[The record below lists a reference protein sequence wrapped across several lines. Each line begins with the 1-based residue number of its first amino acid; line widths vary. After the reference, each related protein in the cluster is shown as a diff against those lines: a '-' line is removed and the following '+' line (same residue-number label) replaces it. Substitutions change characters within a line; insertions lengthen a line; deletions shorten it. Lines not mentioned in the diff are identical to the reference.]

1 MLDTTITA
9 TTLAEPFAAPMLAPP
24 MTLPEAINAAHD
36 AAKGAGKTMLLKAKE
51 AGDLL
56 LQAKAEC
63 AHGAFKA
70 WVEENCAF
78 SYPTAHRYMQVA
90 KKYSSVGKNLT
101 DEIYGGTVAAFLD
114 HLTAGMPPAE
124 DADTPALAAA
134 EEEAVPAPATPP
146 KAKPSTA
153 KVSELKAEITRLA
166 EAVER
171 LSGELQDA
179 RGRETALRDAL
190 ATAEAHIKTLQ
201 HAPGGPV
208 VSLEDACG
216 LAGDPPAPVLITA
229 EELATLRR
237 DIRDYEEMY
246 DDAQAGRDALK
257 KEVAELKRQLH
268 KAVSASPKAAQA
280 LRPAALDEDGFD
292 TNDARN
298 W

>member
-51 AGDLL
+51 TGDLL

-78 SYPTAHRYMQVA
+78 SYRTAARYIQVA
-90 KKYSSVGKNLT
+90 RKYSATGKSAIDGT
-101 DEIYGGTVAAFLD
+101 YGGTVAAFLD

-134 EEEAVPAPATPP
+134 EEDAVPAPATPP

-166 EAVER
+166 EVVER

-179 RGRETALRDAL
+179 RGREAALRDAL

-208 VSLEDACG
+208 VSLDN
-216 LAGDPPAPVLITA
+216 LPPTTKGELEALRKENGELNEMFDEAAA
-229 EELATLRR
+229 EGKALRR
-237 DIRDYEEMY
+237 
-246 DDAQAGRDALK
+246 
-257 KEVAELKRQLH
+257 EVEDLKRQLR
-268 KAVSASPKAAQA
+268 KLTSPAEAPASYN
-280 LRPAALDEDGFD
+280 PAADF
-292 TNDARN
+292 
-298 W
+298 